1 MLFRETLIG
10 WLFSCIGYG
19 DCGGPFWLVA
29 ANVGGCRGSGTHPFL
44 IAGFPS
50 HGCCIHTPSSASP
63 PDIQGKSRMRKRART
78 DLCGG
83 RSAMVVPT
91 ATYKKGRTRQIWSF
105 LSYRQGGDAGI
116 RAEICIGLDG
126 TELRKIQQISE

>member
-10 WLFSCIGYG
+10 WVFSGIGYD

-29 ANVGGCRGSGTHPFL
+29 ANVGGCRGSGTHRFL

-50 HGCCIHTPSSASP
+50 HGCCIHTPSDALP

-91 ATYKKGRTRQIWSF
+91 ATYKKGPSRQILVS
-105 LSYRQGGDAGI
+105 A
-116 RAEICIGLDG
+116 
-126 TELRKIQQISE
+126 K

>member
-10 WLFSCIGYG
+10 WLFSCIGCG

-29 ANVGGCRGSGTHPFL
+29 ANVGGYRGSGTHRFL

-91 ATYKKGRTRQIWSF
+91 ATYKPDFCRFSRSKTSMLKRF
-105 LSYRQGGDAGI
+105 
-116 RAEICIGLDG
+116 
-126 TELRKIQQISE
+126 SE

>member
-29 ANVGGCRGSGTHPFL
+29 ANVGGCRGSGTHQFL
-44 IAGFPS
+44 IAGLPS

-78 DLCGG
+78 DLCG
-83 RSAMVVPT
+83 VVSRMREKRNAVPEMKEDPSEP
-91 ATYKKGRTRQIWSF
+91 A
-105 LSYRQGGDAGI
+105 YRC
-116 RAEICIGLDG
+116 RL
-126 TELRKIQQISE
+126 

>member
-29 ANVGGCRGSGTHPFL
+29 ANVGGCRGSGTHQFL

-91 ATYKKGRTRQIWSF
+91 ATC
-105 LSYRQGGDAGI
+105 AGI
-116 RAEICIGLDG
+116 NRHVVGDERALQE
-126 TELRKIQQISE
+126 